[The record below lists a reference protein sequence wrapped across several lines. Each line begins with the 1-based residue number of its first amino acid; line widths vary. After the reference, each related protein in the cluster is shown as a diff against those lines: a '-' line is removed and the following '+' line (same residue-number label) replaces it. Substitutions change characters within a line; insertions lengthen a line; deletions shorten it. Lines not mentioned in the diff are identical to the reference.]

1 MINFIGNFFRVAVLT
16 SLHSHE
22 EGMRVPGSHSC
33 QHLGFSVFILLDHGV

>member
-22 EGMRVPGSHSC
+22 EGMRGSHSC